1 MVSIEP
7 MEEIRFPAG
16 REEIG
21 GEVALPSGQARAGLV
36 LVPDVHGVS
45 DLYRRLARRFAG
57 AGFLTLVLDLYT
69 REGKPKLASPEAVA
83 RWIAA
88 LDDARVLG
96 DIDAGLREVGRRL
109 GSPAR
114 PVAITGFCVGGQY
127 ALMAACKVAGIA
139 ACVSFY
145 GMLRYASRPPNRP
158 ESPLDLA
165 TRLGCPYL
173 GLFGADDALI
183 PVADV
188 RELERSLGDHG
199 KDFEI
204 EIYAGAG
211 HAFMNDTR
219 PDAHRPEVAERAWT
233 RAIAFLRARTA
244 WS

>member
-1 MVSIEP
+1 
-7 MEEIRFPAG
+7 
-16 REEIG
+16 
-21 GEVALPSGQARAGLV
+21 
-36 LVPDVHGVS
+36 
-45 DLYRRLARRFAG
+45 
-57 AGFLTLVLDLYT
+57 
-69 REGKPKLASPEAVA
+69 
-83 RWIAA
+83 
-88 LDDARVLG
+88 
-96 DIDAGLREVGRRL
+96 
-109 GSPAR
+109 
-114 PVAITGFCVGGQY
+114 
-127 ALMAACKVAGIA
+127 
-139 ACVSFY
+139 
-145 GMLRYASRPPNRP
+145 MLRYASRPPNQP

-165 TRLGCPYL
+165 PRLGCPYL